1 MGVLSDLE
9 PKSVFS
15 FFEEITKIPHGSGNV
30 GQISDYLMNFA
41 RERKLFCIQ
50 DEWKNVI
57 IVKEATPG
65 YEKEPAVIL
74 QGHMDM
80 VAVKKPDCDI
90 DMKTEGLRVAVNGDT
105 IYAEGTSLGGDDGI
119 AVAYSLAFL
128 DSDTIRH
135 PRLEVIITVDEEV
148 GMDGARAIDLS
159 MLTGSRMIN
168 LDSEDEGIFLT
179 SCAGGARVKCR
190 LPLSVQESEGT
201 VFKVTVGGLL
211 GGHSGGEI
219 HKERG
224 NSNCLFG
231 RLLKTVANRIP
242 VRLCEVKGGLAD
254 NAIPRETTALL
265 VVEEKDCAV
274 FMEILSEVEKEIKG
288 ELAVKD
294 PDFYIRVREAGEEEY
309 SVIGEA
315 GPETC
320 WNVGEAGTEI
330 CRNVGEAGSETCR
343 NVGEAGPETCRNVG
357 EAGPETCRNVGEAG
371 PETCRNVGEA
381 GTKTCPGG
389 NRVGRKLYRC
399 ASVAD
404 TKRAADFLAA
414 MPNGVQAMSA
424 DIPGLVETSLNMGI
438 LEFHGEKEKSFTDS
452 SVLGNNRALS
462 GASVSGNAGEDRVSS
477 DESVSGNEWVLL
489 AEFSVRSSLE
499 SAKHALIGKLRAVT
513 ELAGGSNE
521 VTGDYPGWAYR
532 KDSPL
537 RDKMVALYEK
547 MYGVTPKV
555 EAIHAGLECG
565 ILGSK
570 IKDLDC
576 VSIGPQMTA
585 IHTTEETLSIAST
598 RRVWEYLV
606 RLLEE
611 KDA

>member
-30 GQISDYLMNFA
+30 EQISDYLVSFA
-41 RERKLFCIQ
+41 KERNLFCIQ

-90 DMKTEGLRVAVNGDT
+90 DMRTEGLQVAVRGDE

-119 AVAYSLAFL
+119 AVAYSLALL
-128 DSDTIRH
+128 DSHTIKH

-148 GMDGARAIDLS
+148 GMDGARVIDLS
-159 MLTGSRMIN
+159 MLTGNRMIN

-190 LPLSVQESEGT
+190 LSLSAEEAEGA
-201 VFKVTVGGLL
+201 VYKVTVGGLL

-231 RLLKTVANRIP
+231 RMLKRVCDRIP
-242 VRLCEVKGGLAD
+242 IRLCEVKGGLAD
-254 NAIPRETTALL
+254 NAIPRETTGLLL
-265 VVEEKDCAV
+265 VKEKDCAV
-274 FMEILSEVEKEIKG
+274 FTEILSDLENEIKG
-288 ELAVKD
+288 ELVTRD
-294 PDFYIRVREAGEEEY
+294 PGFYIKSEA
-309 SVIGEA
+309 
-315 GPETC
+315 
-320 WNVGEAGTEI
+320 VGEMAYSCADAAGQK
-330 CRNVGEAGSETCR
+330 R
-343 NVGEAGPETCRNVG
+343 
-357 EAGPETCRNVGEAG
+357 
-371 PETCRNVGEA
+371 
-381 GTKTCPGG
+381 
-389 NRVGRKLYRC
+389 YRC
-399 ASVAD
+399 VSVED

-424 DIPGLVETSLNMGI
+424 DMPGLVETSLNLGI
-438 LEFHGEKEKSFTDS
+438 LEFNVEEAGTSDGCFMLESEDK
-452 SVLGNNRALS
+452 NR
-462 GASVSGNAGEDRVSS
+462 DRKAVM
-477 DESVSGNEWVLL
+477 L
-489 AEFSVRSSLE
+489 AEFSVRSSVE
-499 SAKHALIGKLRAVT
+499 SAKHALIDKLYAIT
-513 ELAGGSNE
+513 GLAGGSNE

-537 RDKMVALYEK
+537 RDKMVSLYEK
-547 MYGVTPKV
+547 MYGVAPKV

-585 IHTTEETLSIAST
+585 IHTTEETLSISST

-606 RLLEE
+606 ALLEE
-611 KDA
+611 KAE